1 MPPIDFRAH
10 IRVPTDATGPVVAGL
25 GAAEAAD
32 ERMRTPPATE
42 WLPPC
47 RYICG
52 PAVVAT
58 RRDPNLFSAYG
69 VSTSGQFFFH
79 CL

>member
-42 WLPPC
+42 WLPPLTRSVRLASSFSTAC
-47 RYICG
+47 N
-52 PAVVAT
+52 VAGALWSVD
-58 RRDPNLFSAYG
+58 R
-69 VSTSGQFFFH
+69 
-79 CL
+79 